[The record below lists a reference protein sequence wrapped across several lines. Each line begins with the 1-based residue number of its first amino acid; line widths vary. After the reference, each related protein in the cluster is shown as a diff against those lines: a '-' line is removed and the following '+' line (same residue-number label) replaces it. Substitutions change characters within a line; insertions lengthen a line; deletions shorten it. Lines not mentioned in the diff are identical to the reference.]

1 LTHVLDTH
9 SLVWFL
15 EASPRLSVRART
27 AISDPSSQLVIP
39 SIVLVEITFLYAKKR
54 IATSV
59 AEIRRHLL
67 AASNSVVYPLDEQV
81 VALVPTGLE
90 IHDAIVVATA
100 LLYRDVLRQEANVIT
115 KDEAIR
121 DSGLVEVLW

>member
-9 SLVWFL
+9 TLVWFL

-39 SIVLVEITFLYAKKR
+39 SIVLVEITFLYSKKR

-59 AEIRRHLL
+59 GEIRRRLL
-67 AASNSVVYPLDEQV
+67 ATSNSVVYPLDEQV

-100 LLYRDVLRQEANVIT
+100 LVYRDVLRQDVNIIT
-115 KDEAIR
+115 KDRAIK

>member
-1 LTHVLDTH
+1 MTHVLDTH
-9 SLVWFL
+9 TLVWFL

-39 SIVLVEITFLYAKKR
+39 SIVLVEITFLYSKKR

-59 AEIRRHLL
+59 GEIRRRLL
-67 AASNSVVYPLDEQV
+67 ATSNSVVYPLDEQV

-90 IHDAIVVATA
+90 IHDAIIVATA
-100 LLYRDVLRQEANVIT
+100 LVYRDVLRQDANVIT
-115 KDEAIR
+115 KDRAIK